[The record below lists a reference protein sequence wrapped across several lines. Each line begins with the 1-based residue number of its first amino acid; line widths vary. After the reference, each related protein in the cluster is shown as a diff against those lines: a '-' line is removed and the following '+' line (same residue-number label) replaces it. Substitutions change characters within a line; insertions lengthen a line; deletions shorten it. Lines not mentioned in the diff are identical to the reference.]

1 MTITRVATVLALA
14 AALAAAQQPPPRPP
28 QQQQRD
34 LTIEKLGTETT
45 PPKTV
50 TIPRS
55 YAVIVGIA
63 RYKNL
68 TAKQQLQFPER
79 DAQSI
84 KTILINPEGG
94 SFKEENVHVLIGP
107 QATLARVRDEIDN
120 WLPSK
125 AQPGDRVLIYFAG
138 HGFIDPSNGK
148 GYLAPYDIDPR
159 HIDTTGYPM
168 EELASVMGGKIQA
181 TSKILFTD
189 ACHSGAISPEDTQ
202 KVNQK
207 LTDLT
212 TSLFSLTASRDRESS
227 FETSDLEGG
236 HGVFTYYVV
245 KGLEGAADLSP
256 RDGVVTADE
265 LQEYVH
271 TQVREYVAANGGGSQ
286 NPTSGRGGYD
296 PNMLLSYVPANADPA
311 VAPAPKFGGL
321 IFESN
326 ADGVEVFLDGN
337 SVGVL
342 NKGKTIP
349 VPGLPPGQHTV
360 QGVKNGYEPDGPRQV
375 TVYPGREDPV
385 SIKILVPRHHN
396 KEAMDL
402 VMQGNKEYLKDA
414 NYTKAAATFEKA
426 FQLDPTYSQ
435 AAYYLGRAYNALYQ
449 EPKAEVYF
457 KKALEID
464 PDYTEA
470 RATYAGMLL
479 DTGSVD
485 EALIQINTVLVRD
498 PNNVDAL
505 TQQAQAL
512 RFKAL
517 YPQSIEAARKAV
529 QLAPTLA
536 EPHLWMADSLRLSG
550 KYADSGAEY
559 VQYLKLS
566 NLNSHLAG
574 QLNYYVL
581 GSLIGF
587 GKKKRAAEQDIWKQQ
602 RSLAY
607 YGLCD
612 AEGLQKRFHSA
623 IPYCQQALSYD
634 PQDVFAHYTLGL
646 AYEHDAQE
654 TGSVAE
660 LYPALTHFQK
670 VVAINPDLDEA
681 NNAKQN
687 IVNLQKFLQTTA
699 PPDPLHPSAPGPK
712 R

>member
-1 MTITRVATVLALA
+1 MLMTFTRLAVVLAFA
-14 AALAAAQQPPPRPP
+14 SSAAAQQPPRTP
-28 QQQQRD
+28 QQRD
-34 LTIEKLGTETT
+34 LSIENLGTETI

-50 TIPRS
+50 TMPRS

-68 TAKQQLQFPER
+68 TGRQQLQFPER

-94 SFKEENVHVLIGP
+94 SFKEENVHMLVGP

-125 AQPGDRVLIYFAG
+125 SQPGDRVLIYFAG
-138 HGFIDPSNGK
+138 HGFIDPKSGRA
-148 GYLAPYDIDPR
+148 YLAPYDIDPGN
-159 HIDTTGYPM
+159 IEATGYPM
-168 EELASVMGGKIQA
+168 DELASVVGGKIQA
-181 TSKILFTD
+181 ASKILFTD

-202 KVNQK
+202 KLNQK
-207 LTDLT
+207 LTNLT
-212 TSLFSLTASRDRESS
+212 TSLFSLTASRDNESS
-227 FETSDLEGG
+227 YETPQLEGG
-236 HGVFTYYVV
+236 HGVFTYYLV
-245 KGLEGAADLSP
+245 KGLEGAADLTP
-256 RDGVVTADE
+256 RDGIVTADE

-271 TQVREYVAANGGGSQ
+271 TQVREYVRAQINGSQ

-311 VAPAPKFGGL
+311 VPPAPKYGGL

-326 ADGVEVFLDGN
+326 MDGVEVFLDGN
-337 SVGVL
+337 SIGVL

-349 VPGLPPGQHTV
+349 VPGLRPGQHTV

-385 SIKILVPRHHN
+385 SIKILIQRHHN

-402 VMQGNKEYLKDA
+402 VMQGTKEYLKDA
-414 NYTKAAATFEKA
+414 NYTKAATTFEKA

-435 AAYYLGRAYNALYQ
+435 AAYYLARCYNALFQ
-449 EPKAEVYF
+449 EPKAEQYF

-464 PDYTEA
+464 PDYIEA

-498 PNNVDAL
+498 PNNVETL

-517 YPQSIEAARKAV
+517 YPQSIEAARKAI
-529 QLAPTLA
+529 QLAPTVA
-536 EPHLWMADSLRLSG
+536 EPHLWLGDSLRLSG
-550 KYADSGAEY
+550 KYADSEPEY

-566 NLNSHLAG
+566 NLNSQLGG

-612 AEGLQKRFHSA
+612 AENLQKHYLTA
-623 IPYCQQALSYD
+623 IPFCQRALSYD
-634 PQDVFAHYTLGL
+634 SQDALAHYSLGL
-646 AYEHDAQE
+646 AYFHLAND
-654 TGSVAE
+654 TGNVAD
-660 LYPALTHFQK
+660 LYPALTHFQST
-670 VVAINPDLDEA
+670 VSINPDLDES
-681 NNAKQN
+681 NNARQN
-687 IVNLQKFLQTTA
+687 IGTIQKFLQ
-699 PPDPLHPSAPGPK
+699 SAH
-712 R
+712 

>member
-1 MTITRVATVLALA
+1 MTFRIATVLAFA
-14 AALAAAQQPPPRPP
+14 SLAAAQQQPPRPP

-34 LTIEKLGTETT
+34 LTIEKLGTETA

-107 QATLARVRDEIDN
+107 QATLAKVRDEIDN

-138 HGFIDPSNGK
+138 HGFIDPNNGK
-148 GYLAPYDIDPR
+148 GYLAPYDIDPQ
-159 HIDTTGYPM
+159 HIETTGYPM

-181 TSKILFTD
+181 SSKILFTD

-236 HGVFTYYVV
+236 HGVFTYYLV
-245 KGLEGAADLSP
+245 KGLEGQADLLP
-256 RDGVVTADE
+256 RDGIVTADE

-271 TQVREYVAANGGGSQ
+271 TQVRDYMSARGGSQ

-296 PNMLLSYVPANADPA
+296 PDMLLSYVPDHADPA
-311 VAPAPKFGGL
+311 VPPAPKFGGL

-326 ADGVEVFLDGN
+326 MDGVEVFLDGN
-337 SVGVL
+337 PIGVL
-342 NKGKTIP
+342 SKGRTLP
-349 VPGLPPGQHTV
+349 VPGLLPGQHTV
-360 QGVKNGYEPDGPRQV
+360 QGIKNGYEPDGPRQV
-375 TVYPGREDPV
+375 TVYPGRDDTV

-402 VMQGNKEYLKDA
+402 VMQGTKEYLKDA

-435 AAYYLGRAYNALYQ
+435 AAYYLARSYNALFQ

-457 KKALEID
+457 KKALDIQ
-464 PDYTEA
+464 PDYVEA

-505 TQQAQAL
+505 RQQAEAL

-517 YPQSIEAARKAV
+517 YAQSIEAARKAV
-529 QLAPTLA
+529 QLAPALA
-536 EPHLWMADSLRLSG
+536 EPHLWMGDSLRLSG
-550 KYADSGAEY
+550 KYADSETEY
-559 VQYLKLS
+559 IQYLKLS

-574 QLNYYVL
+574 QLNYWLL
-581 GSLIGF
+581 GSFFGA
-587 GKKKRAAEQDIWKQQ
+587 GKKKRAAEQDIWKEM

-607 YGLCD
+607 FGLCD
-612 AEGLQKRFHSA
+612 AERLQKHFHSA
-623 IPYCQQALSYD
+623 IPYCQEALSYGQ
-634 PQDVFAHYTLGL
+634 QDALAHYAVGL
-646 AYEHDAQE
+646 AYYHDFVDDAG
-654 TGSVAE
+654 TVAE
-660 LYPALTHFQK
+660 LYAALTHFQR

-681 NNAKQN
+681 NYARQN
-687 IVNLQKFLQTTA
+687 IANIQKYLQTA
-699 PPDPLHPSAPGPK
+699 H
-712 R
+712 

>member
-1 MTITRVATVLALA
+1 MKFPRTAFLLTC
-14 AALAAAQQPPPRPP
+14 AALAAAQQ
-28 QQQQRD
+28 QKRD
-34 LTIEKLGTETT
+34 LTIEKLGTEAT

-50 TIPRS
+50 AIPRS

-63 RYKNL
+63 KYKNL

-79 DAQSI
+79 DAQAI

-94 SFKEENVHVLIGP
+94 SFKAENVHTLIGP

-138 HGFIDPSNGK
+138 HGFIDPANGK
-148 GYLAPYDIDPR
+148 GYLAPFDIDPKR
-159 HIDTTGYPM
+159 IDATGYPM

-227 FETSDLEGG
+227 YETADLEGG
-236 HGVFTYYVV
+236 HGVFTYYLV
-245 KGLEGAADLSP
+245 KGLEGQADLSP
-256 RDGVVTADE
+256 RDGIVTADE

-271 TQVREYVAANGGGSQ
+271 TQVREYVGALGGSQ

-296 PNMLLSYVPANADPA
+296 PNMLLSYVPAHADPA
-311 VAPAPKFGGL
+311 VPPAPKFGGL
-321 IFESN
+321 IFETNS
-326 ADGVEVFLDGN
+326 DGVEIFLDGN
-337 SVGVL
+337 SIGVI
-342 NKGKTIP
+342 NKGKTLP
-349 VPGLPPGQHTV
+349 VPGLNPGQHTV

-375 TVYPGREDPV
+375 TVYPGKDDTV

-402 VMQGNKEYLKDA
+402 VMQGTKEYLKEA
-414 NYTKAAATFEKA
+414 NYTKAAGTFEKA
-426 FQLDPTYSQ
+426 LQLDPTYSQ
-435 AAYYLGRAYNALYQ
+435 AAYYLARSYNALFEQ
-449 EPKAEVYF
+449 PKAEPYF
-457 KKALEID
+457 KKALQID

-470 RATYAGMLL
+470 RAAYAGMLL

-485 EALIQINTVLVRD
+485 EALVQINTVLVREPD
-498 PNNVDAL
+498 NAAAL

-517 YPQSIEAARKAV
+517 YPQSIQSARKAA

-550 KYADSGAEY
+550 KWDECEPEY
-559 VQYLKLS
+559 VTYLKLS
-566 NLNSHLAG
+566 NLNSKLAG

-612 AEGLQKRFHSA
+612 AERLQKRYKPA
-623 IPYCQQALSYD
+623 IPFCEQALSYD
-634 PQDVFAHYTLGL
+634 QQDALAHYTLGL
-646 AYEHDAQE
+646 VYYHDAND
-654 TGSVAE
+654 TGAAAE

-670 VVAINPDLDEA
+670 ALAINGDLDEA
-681 NNAKQN
+681 NYARQN
-687 IVNLQKFLQTTA
+687 IATIQKYLQ
-699 PPDPLHPSAPGPK
+699 SN
-712 R
+712 

>member
-1 MTITRVATVLALA
+1 MLMTFTRLAVVLAFA
-14 AALAAAQQPPPRPP
+14 SSAAAQQPPRTP
-28 QQQQRD
+28 QQRD
-34 LTIEKLGTETT
+34 LSIENLGTETI

-50 TIPRS
+50 TMPRS

-68 TAKQQLQFPER
+68 TGRQQLQFPER

-94 SFKEENVHVLIGP
+94 SFKEENVHMLVGP

-125 AQPGDRVLIYFAG
+125 SQPGDRVLIYFAG
-138 HGFIDPSNGK
+138 HGFIDPKSGRA
-148 GYLAPYDIDPR
+148 YLAPYDIDPGN
-159 HIDTTGYPM
+159 IEATGYPM
-168 EELASVMGGKIQA
+168 DELASVVGGKIQA
-181 TSKILFTD
+181 ASKILFTD
-189 ACHSGAISPEDTQ
+189 ACHRGAISPEDTQ
-202 KVNQK
+202 KLNQK
-207 LTDLT
+207 LTNLT
-212 TSLFSLTASRDRESS
+212 TSLFSLTASRDNESS
-227 FETSDLEGG
+227 YETPQLEGG
-236 HGVFTYYVV
+236 HGVFTYYLV
-245 KGLEGAADLSP
+245 KGLEGAADLTP
-256 RDGVVTADE
+256 RDGIVTADE

-271 TQVREYVAANGGGSQ
+271 TQVREYVRAQINGSQ

-311 VAPAPKFGGL
+311 VPPAPKYGGL

-326 ADGVEVFLDGN
+326 MDGVEVFLDGN
-337 SVGVL
+337 SIGVL

-349 VPGLPPGQHTV
+349 VPGLRPGQHTV

-385 SIKILVPRHHN
+385 SIKILIQRHHN

-402 VMQGNKEYLKDA
+402 VMQGTKEYLKDA
-414 NYTKAAATFEKA
+414 NYTKAATTFEKA

-435 AAYYLGRAYNALYQ
+435 AAYYLARCYNALFQ
-449 EPKAEVYF
+449 EPKAEQYF

-464 PDYTEA
+464 PDYIEA

-498 PNNVDAL
+498 PNNVETL

-517 YPQSIEAARKAV
+517 YPQSIEAARKAI
-529 QLAPTLA
+529 QLAPTVA
-536 EPHLWMADSLRLSG
+536 EPHLWLGDSLRLSG
-550 KYADSGAEY
+550 KYADSEPEY

-566 NLNSHLAG
+566 NLNSQLGG

-612 AEGLQKRFHSA
+612 AENLQKHYLTA
-623 IPYCQQALSYD
+623 IPFCQRALSYD
-634 PQDVFAHYTLGL
+634 SQDALAHYSLGL
-646 AYEHDAQE
+646 AYFHLAND
-654 TGSVAE
+654 TGNVAD
-660 LYPALTHFQK
+660 LYPALTHFQST
-670 VVAINPDLDEA
+670 VSINPDLDES
-681 NNAKQN
+681 NNARQN
-687 IVNLQKFLQTTA
+687 IGTIQKFLQ
-699 PPDPLHPSAPGPK
+699 SAH
-712 R
+712 